1 MCVAVQKYL
10 NINDLKWKL
19 VDGVDF
25 QQLRVVLDNVMKE
38 QAQLNVGTITKRADL
53 ITYETEEILW
63 QCGIL
68 GEHTP
73 DILRDTVLYLLG
85 VNVTLHAGDE
95 HYNL

>member
-1 MCVAVQKYL
+1 M
-10 NINDLKWKL
+10 
-19 VDGVDF
+19 
-25 QQLRVVLDNVMKE
+25 
-38 QAQLNVGTITKRADL
+38 

-85 VNVTLHAGDE
+85 VNLALCAGDE
-95 HYNL
+95 HYNLCRDVPELDSQLSFE